1 MPTGSCHQRWLRTSL
16 TSRERPPSRVGRRPS
31 SLVRAWFN
39 PVTSWQRRKGA
50 KRSGVGNPGAM
61 TSRCSADEAPGHLVC
76 MSSVGR
82 CSGVSIR
89 VAHRI
94 SACERTSSTDE
105 WKLLEQGPE
114 VSLLL
119 RFAQVECRLS
129 SAPPISMHLLC
140 AGWAGL
146 PIRVKAHCLCG
157 PTHRKF
163 ERRARCGTAK
173 TGRQTLR
180 T

>member
-1 MPTGSCHQRWLRTSL
+1 MGVLASVFLLKGEGRLPRWKDGLTRSFAHGST
-16 TSRERPPSRVGRRPS
+16 PSR
-31 SLVRAWFN
+31 LEE
-39 PVTSWQRRKGA
+39 RRKGA

-76 MSSVGR
+76 VSSVGR

-119 RFAQVECRLS
+119 WFAQVECRLS

-146 PIRVKAHCLCG
+146 PIRVKAHCPCG

-163 ERRARCGTAK
+163 ERRARCGTAR